1 MRKKKIRYPEIVLV
15 SGKKE
20 FLRMRTTKEGG
31 KKLQAMLKKKNPA
44 IDTVDGKLLT
54 EKEFNT
60 YCSRKFS

>member
-1 MRKKKIRYPEIVLV
+1 M